1 MGRKRQKGE
10 LFAYMNGKK
19 VGILSRSANGR
30 LEFSYDKTWLKSS
43 SGRPISLSM
52 PLTEQI
58 YAGDRVENYFDN
70 LLPDSQPIRNRI
82 QKRFGAVSNR
92 GFDLLWHVGRDCVG
106 ALQLLPE
113 DYQIE
118 VQKIEAEPLSE
129 ADIATTLKN
138 YRTMPL
144 GMREDK
150 DFRIS
155 VTGAQEKTALLKLAG
170 QWHRPLGTTPTSH
183 IFKLPIGHIEHS
195 GMDLSDSV
203 ENEWLCHIIL
213 KTFGLPVANAEM
225 LSFEDTK
232 ALVVERFD
240 RRWSADKT
248 WLIRLPQEDM
258 CQALNIPPA
267 LKYQTDGGPG
277 FSQIMELLLG
287 STDSLADRRLFM
299 AANLIFWLLAAID
312 GHAKN
317 FSIFLLPGG
326 GFKLTP
332 LYDVMS
338 AFPLV
343 AKKQL
348 EQQRLKM
355 AMALTG
361 KNRHDDWNFMLYR
374 HWFSTAKACHFP
386 AGGMEEVIVET
397 LERLDQVIDQV
408 STQLS
413 DSFPDAVA
421 GPIFYGMRT
430 ARDKLIRSAPSG
442 VRCSYGRKK
451 Q

>member
-1 MGRKRQKGE
+1 MGRKRQKAE
-10 LFAYMNGKK
+10 LFAYMNGEK
-19 VGILSRSANGR
+19 VGILTRAANGR
-30 LEFSYDKTWLKSS
+30 LEFSYGESWLKSN
-43 SGRPISLSM
+43 SGRPLSLSM

-58 YAGDRVENYFDN
+58 YAGDPVENYFDN

-82 QKRFGAVSNR
+82 QKRFRAASNR
-92 GFDLLWHVGRDCVG
+92 VFDLLWHIGRDCVG

-113 DYQIE
+113 DRQIDI
-118 VQKIEAEPLSE
+118 QKIEAEPLND
-129 ADIATTLKN
+129 ADIAATLKS

-155 VTGAQEKTALLKLAG
+155 VAGAQEKTALLKLSG
-170 QWHRPLGTTPTSH
+170 QWHLPLGTTPTSH

-203 ENEWLCHIIL
+203 ENEWLCHNIL
-213 KTFGLPVANAEM
+213 KAFGLPVATASM
-225 LSFEDTK
+225 HIFEETK

-240 RRWSADKT
+240 RRWAKDNS

-258 CQALNIPPA
+258 CQALNVPPA
-267 LKYQTDGGPG
+267 LKYENDGGPG

-287 STDSLADRRLFM
+287 STDSLADRRMFLT
-299 AANLIFWLLAAID
+299 ANLVFWLLGAID

-317 FSIFLLPGG
+317 FSIFLLQGG
-326 GFKLTP
+326 SFKLTP
-332 LYDVMS
+332 LYDVIS

-348 EQQRLKM
+348 EQRRLKM
-355 AMALTG
+355 AMALIG
-361 KNRHDDWNFMLYR
+361 KNRHHDWGMLLYR
-374 HWFSTAKACHFP
+374 HWLSTAKACHFP
-386 AGGMEEVIVET
+386 TDGMEEIIAEI
-397 LERLDQVIDQV
+397 LGRLDQVIDQV
-408 STQLS
+408 SAQLP

-421 GPIFYGMRT
+421 GPIFSGMRT
-430 ARDKLIRSAPSG
+430 AREKLIRSPG
-442 VRCSYGRKK
+442 
-451 Q
+451 